1 MKRRIYYNPKL
12 TALAREL
19 RNNSTLSEVLLWG
32 ELKTGKML
40 GHDFHRQ
47 KPIDEFIVDF
57 FCYDLMLAIEID
69 GSSHDNKVDYDK
81 FRQKKLESLGIRFLR
96 FDDLAVKQK
105 IEFVLKDIRQ
115 WIEHNTPPAPPS
127 RGKPEQNETV
137 SNSSHIDVDGN
148 LESTTS
154 EIFDT
159 IISSEFPPSEVELE
173 QRQTKDN
180 SSHIKV
186 SKDFESAISNSS
198 DNIISSE
205 FPPSKGGKGG
215 VERNTKL
222 IKSLAS
228 QLGFSFCGIAKAEFL
243 EEEAPRLEE
252 WLKRG
257 YQGKMSYLEN
267 HFDKRLD
274 PRLLVPGAKSV
285 ISLMYNYYPQKDLA
299 KENPDSLKIAKYAYG
314 EDYHFVIKEKLKTFL
329 QLIQDKVGEVQGRAF
344 VDSAPVHERVW
355 AKKSGLGWVGKN
367 SLLLNREMG
376 SFFFLTEMIVD
387 LELEY
392 DGPIKDYCGTCT
404 ACMDACPTDA
414 IPAPYVVD
422 GSKCISYFTIEL
434 KEEIPV
440 EVKGKF
446 ENWIFG
452 CDICQDV
459 CPWNRFSKPNQ
470 EQKFLP
476 HPDLKKMTKEDW
488 REITEDVFEKLF
500 KKSAVKRT
508 KLEGLKRNANFV

>member
-12 TALAREL
+12 TELAREL

-32 ELKTGKML
+32 ELKTGRML
-40 GHDFHRQ
+40 GFDFHRQ
-47 KPIDEFIVDF
+47 KPIDNYIVDF

-69 GSSHDNKVDYDK
+69 GSSHDHKISYDK
-81 FRQKKLESLGIRFLR
+81 SRQKKLEALGIRFLR
-96 FDDLAVKQK
+96 FDDLDVKQK
-105 IEFVLKDIRQ
+105 IETVLAEIKR
-115 WIEHNTPPAPPS
+115 WIEENNTPLIPPS
-127 RGKPEQNETV
+127 RGDSEQNMEIFNP
-137 SNSSHIDVDGN
+137 SEFDVNRKNGK
-148 LESTTS
+148 TTS
-154 EIFDT
+154 GISDT
-159 IISSEFPPSEVELE
+159 PLNTEFPP
-173 QRQTKDN
+173 
-180 SSHIKV
+180 
-186 SKDFESAISNSS
+186 F
-198 DNIISSE
+198 
-205 FPPSKGGKGG
+205 KGGKGG
-215 VERNTKL
+215 VERNTKF
-222 IKSLAS
+222 IKSIAS

-274 PRLLVPGAKSV
+274 PRLLVPGAKTV
-285 ISLMYNYYPQKDLA
+285 ISLMYNYYPEKDLFSEASAEEDQLSCA
-299 KENPDSLKIAKYAYG
+299 KASESKFKIAKYAYG

-329 QLIQDKVGEVQGRAF
+329 ALIQKEVGEVQGRAF
-344 VDSAPVHERVW
+344 VDSAPVHERAW
-355 AKKSGLGWVGKN
+355 AKKSGLGWIGKN

-376 SFFFLTEMIVD
+376 SFFFLAELIID
-387 LELEY
+387 LQLEY

-414 IPAPYVVD
+414 IPTPYVVD

-434 KEEIPV
+434 KEEIPTD
-440 EVKGKF
+440 VKGKF

-459 CPWNRFSKPNQ
+459 CPWNRFAKPHQ
-470 EQKFLP
+470 EKKFEP
-476 HPDLKKMTKEDW
+476 HPDLEKMTKSDW

-508 KLEGLKRNANFV
+508 KLEGLKRNIVFVS